1 MESGLQGG
9 RKGRDEPPSP
19 GQDPGV
25 HVKKGGKGLEVF
37 ILSWCVMADLHFR
50 TVIDWLLDGNDG
62 EARGEAGDQA
72 ELWSTRCTTLS
83 KSIFPAP
90 WRPHLWY
97 EGITIKDLIRWC
109 HRRAQHAASGSF
121 YNDNERT
128 LNFPDSHP

>member
-37 ILSWCVMADLHFR
+37 ILVGASWLICISEQSLIGSWMEMMVKREGKLG
-50 TVIDWLLDGNDG
+50 I
-62 EARGEAGDQA
+62 QA

-90 WRPHLWY
+90 WRPHLWN

-128 LNFPDSHP
+128 LNFPDSHS